1 MQRHTETLDMIDNN
15 LSNAQLS
22 PQTSSRILYHVSC
35 KVCRDHSSG
44 KHYGI
49 YACDGCAGFFKRSIR
64 RNRQY
69 MCKSQKPG
77 LCLVDKTHRNQCR
90 ACRLQRCFNVGMNKD
105 AVQHERGP
113 RNSTLRRH
121 MALYK
126 DNLLQEVPSMTHD
139 ILMSASLIQSTVQIP
154 PVVLDLSIQRVP
166 HHNLY
171 TQSTPYHMLP
181 SRVLPPTPPLLGI
194 DHIKETA
201 AEHLFK
207 SVNWIKNFEK
217 FTNLLMSDQ
226 LILIEDSWKDLFI
239 VAMAQHLY
247 NVNFSQLL
255 YAYETECNNQ
265 EYSSIVAKEVK
276 CFQEIVNQLVLLRV
290 DFAEFNYLRSLLL
303 FKAIRNNNIKSLI
316 SSDDKHLIEFGK
328 VESLFEEAKFNLISY
343 IQVTYPSQPIRFQT
357 IMKII
362 SQTNNISPF
371 TLEELFFRKT
381 IGDITIVRLIT
392 DMYIRNLV

>member
-1 MQRHTETLDMIDNN
+1 
-15 LSNAQLS
+15 
-22 PQTSSRILYHVSC
+22 
-35 KVCRDHSSG
+35 
-44 KHYGI
+44 
-49 YACDGCAGFFKRSIR
+49 
-64 RNRQY
+64 
-69 MCKSQKPG
+69 
-77 LCLVDKTHRNQCR
+77 
-90 ACRLQRCFNVGMNKD
+90 MNKD

-126 DNLLQEVPSMTHD
+126 DNVLNDVPSLSHD
-139 ILMSASLIQSTVQIP
+139 ILMNASLMPQTIGMP

-171 TQSTPYHMLP
+171 THNASFINMLP
-181 SRVLPPTPPLLGI
+181 SRVLPPTPPLLGVE
-194 DHIKETA
+194 HIKETA

-217 FTNLLMSDQ
+217 FTKLPMSDQ
-226 LILIEDSWKDLFI
+226 LILIEYSWKDLFI
-239 VAMAQHLY
+239 VAMAQHLF

-255 YAYETECNNQ
+255 YAYETECNIQ
-265 EYSSIVAKEVK
+265 EYSSIVAKEII

-290 DFAEFNYLRSLLL
+290 DFAEFNYLRTLLL
-303 FKAIRNNNIKSLI
+303 FKTNIKDNDKSSI
-316 SSDDKHLIEFGK
+316 SSDYKQVIESEK
-328 VESLFEEAKFNLISY
+328 VASLFEEAKFNLMNY

-362 SQTNNISPF
+362 SQTYHISTF

-381 IGDITIVRLIT
+381 IGDITIVRLIS
-392 DMYIRNLV
+392 DMYIRNVV